1 MAPGYDPHVAFRGW
15 PAEAIEFFEGLEAN
29 NSKSFW
35 LANNKVYEETVKR
48 PMVAL
53 LGELEGEFGP
63 GKLFRPY
70 RDVRFSKDKSPYKT
84 NIAAS
89 VGSSGYVTL
98 SADGL
103 GVGSGMYMMAPDQL
117 ERFRR
122 AVADGRSG
130 ADLTSIVTTIR
141 ELGYACAV
149 NDSLKTAPKGYPKD
163 HPRIDLLR
171 GKAREFGFQLIMSS
185 NDRFVMNKAPLEEWC
200 VLQRRGNRVRVRN
213 YENSREAF
221 EEFKFT
227 GLGNF
232 DFFATDFL
240 EEEEAPAAP

>member
-1 MAPGYDPHVAFRGW
+1 MILSMAFRGW

-29 NSKSFW
+29 NSKGFW
-35 LANNKVYEETVKR
+35 QANTKVYEDIVKR

-53 LGELEGEFGP
+53 LAELDSEFGP

-89 VGSSGYVTL
+89 VGSTGYVTL

-117 ERFRR
+117 ERFRN
-122 AVADGRSG
+122 AVAGEPSG
-130 ADLTSIVTTIR
+130 AALMSVVSAIR
-141 ELGYACAV
+141 EHGYACAV

-163 HPRIDLLR
+163 HPRIELLR
-171 GKAREFGFQLIMSS
+171 GKGITVWQLW
-185 NDRFVMNKAPLEEWC
+185 P
-200 VLQRRGNRVRVRN
+200 
-213 YENSREAF
+213 
-221 EEFKFT
+221 
-227 GLGNF
+227 
-232 DFFATDFL
+232 
-240 EEEEAPAAP
+240 PAAWLGTSKAKERVVTVLRSAVPLNEWLSQHVGQSALSSTRG

>member
-1 MAPGYDPHVAFRGW
+1 MAFRGW

-171 GKAREFGFQLIMSS
+171 GKGITVWQLW
-185 NDRFVMNKAPLEEWC
+185 P
-200 VLQRRGNRVRVRN
+200 
-213 YENSREAF
+213 
-221 EEFKFT
+221 
-227 GLGNF
+227 
-232 DFFATDFL
+232 
-240 EEEEAPAAP
+240 PAAWLGTGKAKDRVVTVLRAAQPLNEWLSGHVGQTTLADARR